1 MPNARKDI
9 SREKELTLAI
19 HALQESTRK
28 LVMVRAETVL
38 RVNSPLEQLV
48 RARAAWLED
57 TRLQMQINVPIV
69 RRGSTR
75 VPVKECATRA
85 LLANLPTLR
94 ALLDVSIASKEHMP
108 PPKGWISAPNAQ
120 QAAVVAR
127 QVPLRRA
134 SALLVRLE
142 SIKETRGRHNV

>member
-1 MPNARKDI
+1 MA
-9 SREKELTLAI
+9 
-19 HALQESTRK
+19 
-28 LVMVRAETVL
+28 RAETVL

-57 TRLQMQINVPIV
+57 TRQKMQINVPIV

-75 VPVKECATRA
+75 VPVKESATCA

-127 QVPLRRA
+127 QVPLRPRA
-134 SALLVRLE
+134 LVYARC
-142 SIKETRGRHNV
+142 S

>member
-28 LVMVRAETVL
+28 LVMLRAKTVL

-57 TRLQMQINVPIV
+57 TL
-69 RRGSTR
+69 
-75 VPVKECATRA
+75 
-85 LLANLPTLR
+85 
-94 ALLDVSIASKEHMP
+94 
-108 PPKGWISAPNAQ
+108 
-120 QAAVVAR
+120 
-127 QVPLRRA
+127 
-134 SALLVRLE
+134 
-142 SIKETRGRHNV
+142 